1 MSRTKAR
8 APMEIEMVRLDQ
20 ITPYENNPRDI
31 SEAVDAVAA
40 SLKEFGWLN
49 PIEVDDEGVIIR
61 GHTRY
66 AAAKKLGLKE
76 VPVIRADDLTQQ
88 EAKAFRL
95 ADNKTAELAEW
106 DDEKKA
112 QELDDLKEFEPTMAV
127 FGFDD
132 SEFGDWH
139 EDDPDNEEPENHGQL
154 PTNQYAVIVMCR
166 DEAHQETVY
175 DSLTQ
180 RGFNCRVVAT

>member
-1 MSRTKAR
+1 MSRAKAR

-66 AAAKKLGLKE
+66 AAAKKLAGTDPETLLKQVGL
-76 VPVIRADDLTQQ
+76 L
-88 EAKAFRL
+88 
-95 ADNKTAELAEW
+95 
-106 DDEKKA
+106 
-112 QELDDLKEFEPTMAV
+112 
-127 FGFDD
+127 
-132 SEFGDWH
+132 
-139 EDDPDNEEPENHGQL
+139 
-154 PTNQYAVIVMCR
+154 
-166 DEAHQETVY
+166 
-175 DSLTQ
+175 
-180 RGFNCRVVAT
+180 